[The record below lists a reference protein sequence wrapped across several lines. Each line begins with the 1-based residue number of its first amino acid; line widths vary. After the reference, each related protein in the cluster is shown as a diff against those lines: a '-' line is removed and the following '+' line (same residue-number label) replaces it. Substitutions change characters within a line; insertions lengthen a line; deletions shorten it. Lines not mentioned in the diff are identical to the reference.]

1 MPLTDSHCHLELIA
15 ESGEGELEA
24 ALEAASEV
32 GVHRIVNVGLGPDN
46 HAVLARAK
54 QHAAVYAT
62 LGWHPH
68 EKVPPQDDDLM
79 TMLELASDP
88 RVVAIGEVGF
98 DYHWRPGYHEVT
110 QDVQRE
116 SFRRMLQLARKAT
129 LPVVVHSRDAHP
141 DTLEILEDYDDLQV
155 VMHAFSG
162 DAELARECAARGIVM
177 SIAGPV
183 TYPSGAA
190 LREAVDAAPP
200 EQLLVETDAPFL
212 PPQSWRGKPN
222 RPHMMVETA
231 AAVAQIKGLSP
242 EDFAALS
249 WRTADRVFRFPSSS
263 AGDVPG

>member
-24 ALEAASEV
+24 ALDTAVAA
-32 GVHRIVNVGLGPDN
+32 GVDRLINIGLGADN

-54 QHAAVYAT
+54 QCAGVYAT

-79 TMLELASDP
+79 TMLQLATDP
-88 RVVAIGEVGF
+88 RVVAIGEVGL
-98 DYHWRPGYHEVT
+98 DYHWRPGYHEVSPE
-110 QDVQRE
+110 VQKE
-116 SFRRMLQLARKAT
+116 SFRRMLQLARKAG

-141 DTLEILEDYDDLQV
+141 DTLGILENYDDIQA

-162 DAELARECAARGIVM
+162 DADLARECAARGIVM

-183 TYPSGAA
+183 TYPNAVA
-190 LREAVDAAPP
+190 LREAVEAAPVD
-200 EQLLVETDAPFL
+200 QLLVETDAPFL
-212 PPQSWRGKPN
+212 PPQPWRGKPN

-231 AAVAQIKGLSP
+231 GAVAQIKGLSAK
-242 EDFAALS
+242 DFAALS
-249 WRTADRVFRFPSSS
+249 SRTADRVFRFPSGS
-263 AGDVPG
+263 AIDAPV